1 MLWDK
6 EGLKEFVRDKMHDY
20 QLILVSNREPYMH
33 VYRDGEVEVIMPA
46 SGMAIAL
53 DSLMKTCGGTW
64 VASGSGEADEEAMAG
79 QDAIMVPP
87 HDPKYRLRRVWLTR
101 EEELDYYYGFSN
113 ETLWP
118 LCHITYTRPAF
129 IRRQWETYKAVN
141 RKFADAIIAEVGDK
155 PTMVFIQDYHFV
167 LLPQML
173 KEHDPN
179 LLVCQFWHIPWP
191 NFEVFRICP
200 WATEILEG
208 LLGND
213 LLGFHLQYH
222 CNNFFDTV
230 ERTLE
235 CRVDRDKFAIIRAGK
250 ETLVRPFPISID
262 FERFETLA
270 NSPRTQESMSAL
282 RHRYNLHNVKV
293 GLGLDRFDYT
303 KGIPERFR
311 AVDIF
316 FRKYPQY
323 LGRFTFLQ
331 LGPLSRVH
339 IQKYK
344 NLNTQVDYL
353 EEKINSTYRQGRWK
367 PIIVLKGHHSQE
379 DIVPFYRMADVM
391 VVSSLHDGMNLV
403 AKEFVASRVDNR
415 GALILSAFTGAS
427 RELGGAYQVNPYHP
441 EDIADAIFEAL
452 ESDEAEQAAR
462 MENMRTWVEEHNIFR
477 WAKDYLT
484 SLTHLS
490 LEEHMRAQL

>member
-6 EGLKEFVRDKMHDY
+6 ERLKGLVQDKLKDY

-33 VYRDGEVEVIMPA
+33 VYRGGEVEVIMPA
-46 SGMAIAL
+46 SGMSIAL
-53 DSLMKTCGGTW
+53 DSLMQTCGGTW
-64 VASGSGEADEEAMAG
+64 VASGSGEADHEAMAG
-79 QDAIMVPP
+79 QDTIMVPP
-87 HDPKYRLRRVWLTR
+87 QDPKYRLRRVWLTR

-113 ETLWP
+113 EALWP
-118 LCHITYTRPAF
+118 LCHIVYIRPQF
-129 IRRQWETYKAVN
+129 VSRQWETYRAVN
-141 RKFADAIIAEVGDK
+141 RKFADAILSEVGNK
-155 PTMVFIQDYHFV
+155 PTIVFIQDYHFA

-173 KEHDPN
+173 KEHDPS

-191 NFEVFRICP
+191 NFEVFRVCP
-200 WATEILEG
+200 WANEILEG

-235 CRVDRDKFAIIRAGK
+235 CRVKWEKFAIIRAGK
-250 ETLVRPFPISID
+250 ETWVRPFPISID
-262 FERFETLA
+262 FERFETMSS
-270 NSPRTQESMSAL
+270 SPRTTELMEEL
-282 RHRYNLHNVKV
+282 RRRFDLHGVKL

-303 KGIPERFR
+303 KGIPERLR

-316 FRKYPQY
+316 FQKYPQY

-331 LGPLSRVH
+331 LGPISRVH

-344 NLNTQVDYL
+344 YLNAQVDYL
-353 EEKINSTYRQGRWK
+353 EERINSKYRQGRWK
-367 PIIVLKGHHSQE
+367 PLIVHKGHLSQE
-379 DIVPFYRMADVM
+379 DIVPFFRLADVM

-403 AKEFVASRVDNR
+403 AKEFVASRVDQR
-415 GALILSAFTGAS
+415 GALILSAFTGSA
-427 RELGGAYQVNPYHP
+427 RELTGAYHVNPYHP

-452 ESDEAEQAAR
+452 EGAEAEQAAR
-462 MENMRTWVEEHNIFR
+462 MENMRNWVREHNIFH
-477 WAKDYLT
+477 WAMEYLI
-484 SLTHLS
+484 SLTHLTQ
-490 LEEHMRAQL
+490 EEQLRAQI